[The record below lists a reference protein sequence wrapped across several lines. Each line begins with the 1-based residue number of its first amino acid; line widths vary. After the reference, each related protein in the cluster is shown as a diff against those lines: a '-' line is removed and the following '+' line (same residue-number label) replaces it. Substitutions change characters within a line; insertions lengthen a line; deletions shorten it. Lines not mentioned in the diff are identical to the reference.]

1 MFGGFGSRFAKF
13 GTGGGGRSIASAAD
27 LLQLFKRGSEDGA
40 MLDELD
46 NTTDLEF
53 ANVSCMEFDGS
64 NDSVVYPHSQPF
76 GNTLAL
82 SFYLKAPTPGS
93 AKFFLTKY
101 ESSGNRRAFYLKTET
116 NGKISLTVSNNGSS
130 TQLNVS
136 QSNSVVLDDQ
146 LHHIQYLF
154 TDSGYYL
161 YIDGVLD
168 KYSSV
173 SQTLVP
179 HSSDARIGLGC
190 LLNGST
196 SQYAQGIFG
205 GLKMCGHEDELDVYL
220 LVGQSNMVGDATTYG
235 SLPTIL
241 QGRNVHLAEIS
252 VELLYGIT
260 DEVLK
265 PVSGTKWGM
274 ELTAGQKLFAKSNR
288 RALFIKVAKGGSNMH
303 TDWQQ
308 GGEMYNDLIA
318 KYNVAKANVEADG
331 YTLGNHR
338 LVIMQ
343 GEADA
348 GITANA
354 QAWESNYDQMIS
366 DVQSDLGISIG
377 QQVICRISDNYAGTT
392 PGDIVRAAQDK
403 IGSRTGNV
411 LIDTDNISVRADNI
425 HYDADGLQELGNLV
439 GEALEFSHITNDCSI
454 HVPSQ
459 EGSGTTSYDVTGA
472 GNHGLI
478 TGATWTTEDGIE
490 SWNHEYGFTDDS
502 GVKVPALNTKTTQVA
517 TFDGVADEVNF
528 GTHAI
533 PASDSIEVV
542 FTPQDKAIG
551 RGILYSQGS
560 FAGSF
565 GYAITWDGN
574 SDRISASSKGSG
586 TVLPLTTATNS
597 CVADGTTYK
606 VTYTYDSS
614 AGTIT
619 LVLFNNDTG
628 ATIQTVS
635 ETGLDANKFNTG
647 ASRPVKV
654 GEDQVG
660 FDDYLGT
667 IHSVKSSFIDID
679 FQTNIGTTTVLDN
692 SGNGNN
698 GTVTVGAGGTDSFW
712 GTRVADTSGL
722 IVSAD
727 YATGNLTIS
736 NLPALDNGAEAD
748 LVQTD
753 SVFTSGTTSF
763 WSADGATQ
771 DEKTFA
777 QLIDHA
783 NNRNGYNR
791 IWVKVVDGR
800 IICIAQYD
808 LDKDFLP
815 SDVLKNERYFGGTS
829 GALRDVNGDLIVD
842 GSGFAIFAA

>member
-64 NDSVVYPHSQPF
+64 NDRVVYPHSQPF

-161 YIDGVLD
+161 YIDGALD

-190 LLNGST
+190 LLNGSP

-265 PVSGTKWGM
+265 PVSNTKWGM
-274 ELTAGQKLFAKSNR
+274 ELTAGQKLFARSNR

-308 GGEMYNDLIA
+308 GGEMYNELIA

-454 HVPSQ
+454 HAPSQ

-472 GNHGLI
+472 GNHGVI
-478 TGATWTTEDGIE
+478 TGATWTTADGIE

-502 GVKVPALNTKTTQVA
+502 GVRVPAL
-517 TFDGVADEVNF
+517 
-528 GTHAI
+528 
-533 PASDSIEVV
+533 
-542 FTPQDKAIG
+542 
-551 RGILYSQGS
+551 
-560 FAGSF
+560 
-565 GYAITWDGN
+565 
-574 SDRISASSKGSG
+574 
-586 TVLPLTTATNS
+586 
-597 CVADGTTYK
+597 
-606 VTYTYDSS
+606 
-614 AGTIT
+614 
-619 LVLFNNDTG
+619 
-628 ATIQTVS
+628 
-635 ETGLDANKFNTG
+635 ETGVTDAAGNAISNPPT
-647 ASRPVKV
+647 
-654 GEDQVG
+654 
-660 FDDYLGT
+660 
-667 IHSVKSSFIDID
+667 
-679 FQTNIGTTTVLDN
+679 LDN
-692 SGNGNN
+692 
-698 GTVTVGAGGTDSFW
+698 DSE
-712 GTRVADTSGL
+712 AAL
-722 IVSAD
+722 I
-727 YATGNLTIS
+727 
-736 NLPALDNGAEAD
+736 
-748 LVQTD
+748 QTD
-753 SVFTSGTTSF
+753 SIFTSGNTSE
-763 WSADGATQ
+763 WSADGATM
-771 DEKTFA
+771 DEVTFD
-777 QLIDHA
+777 QLVMHGLNSNGA
-783 NNRNGYNR
+783 NRL
-791 IWVKVVDGR
+791 WVKVVDSKVV
-800 IICIAQYD
+800 CIAQYP
-808 LDKDFLP
+808 LQYEF
-815 SDVLKNERYFGGTS
+815 SVAQTLKNERYFGGTS
-829 GALRDVNGDLIVD
+829 AALRDVNGDLITTARTILDDMTIYDNQVLTD
-842 GSGFAIFAA
+842 QVVVYTT